1 MGKRVMV
8 GMSGGVDSSMT
19 AYLLKRDGFE
29 PTGVNCRFFNKEDIY
44 SVDKACG
51 TAEDS
56 DDAKQS
62 ADKIGIP
69 FTVLDLSE
77 DFKNKVINNF
87 VDVYVSGGTPNPCV
101 VCNKYLKFDKMLE
114 RAVEQGFDYIAT
126 GHYAIID
133 FDSKSGRYLLKK
145 GLDETKDQ
153 SYVLYSLNQFQLAH
167 TLFPLG
173 RMRKTEIRKMAEQ
186 LGFAN
191 AKKHDSQDICFVP
204 DGDYASFIERRLGK
218 SFPNGDFVLKSGEV
232 MGTHKGIIRYTIGQ
246 RRGLGLA
253 LKSPLYVCEK
263 DVINN
268 RVILCSNEELFSK
281 SLTAKNINL
290 ITVDRID
297 APIRVKAKVR
307 YKQPEQWATVTQ
319 IDDNRIRVEF
329 DEPQRAFA
337 KGQAVV
343 LYDGDVVVGG
353 GTIE

>member
-1 MGKRVMV
+1 MGNKVMV

-19 AYLLKRDGFE
+19 AYLLKQNGFDVM
-29 PTGVNCRFFNKEDIY
+29 GVNCRFFDKEDIY
-44 SVDKACG
+44 SKEKSCG
-51 TAEDS
+51 TSEDS
-56 DDAKQS
+56 LEAKAS

-69 FTVLDLSE
+69 FSVLDLSK
-77 DFKNKVINNF
+77 DFNSKVIDDF
-87 VDVYVSGGTPNPCV
+87 VSVYVNGGTPNPCI

-114 RAVEQGFDYIAT
+114 SAFELGYDYIAT
-126 GHYAIID
+126 GHYATIE
-133 FDSKSGRYLLKK
+133 FDSASNRYLLKK
-145 GLDETKDQ
+145 GADETKDQ
-153 SYVLYSLNQFQLAH
+153 SYVLYSLSQLQLEHA
-167 TLFPLG
+167 LFPLG
-173 RMRKTEIRKMAEQ
+173 KMKKSEVRELAHE

-204 DGDYASFIERRLGK
+204 DGDYASFIEKLLNRT
-218 SFPNGDFVLKSGEV
+218 FPKGDFVLRSGEV

-263 DVINN
+263 DIQNN
-268 RVILCSNEELFSK
+268 RVVLCSNEELFKK
-281 SLTAKNINL
+281 SLTASNINL
-290 ITVDRID
+290 IAVDKIESSL
-297 APIRVKAKVR
+297 RVKAKVR

-319 IDDNRIRVEF
+319 LDSNRIHVEF